1 VLRVGLLGHGAIG
14 SNVADALRRGVVP
27 GAVLGGVLTRG
38 RTAAPAA
45 VRDLPDLLAS
55 ADVVVEAA
63 GQRALREHGPAVLA
77 AGRDLLAVSVGA
89 LADEAFFREL
99 TRPAGAARPDR
110 AADAAHSDRPA
121 GAARSGRLLICPG
134 ALGGLDVVRA
144 AALAGP
150 LASVRLTSSKA
161 PASLVQPWM
170 DERTA
175 ERLRS
180 LRPGDDPVT
189 VFDGDARE
197 AAARFPRNA
206 NVAATLALAAGDRTT
221 VRVRLVAA
229 PDARLTRHVVEFT
242 GQLGEY
248 RFELA
253 NLPDPG
259 NPATSGLVAPAVLRS
274 LADLVPGVAWRVA

>member
-1 VLRVGLLGHGAIG
+1 MLRVGLLGHGAIG
-14 SNVADALRRGVVP
+14 SNVAEALRRGVVP
-27 GAVLGGVLTRG
+27 GAVLGGVLTR
-38 RTAAPAA
+38 RRSTAPAA

-99 TRPAGAARPDR
+99 TRPAGA
-110 AADAAHSDRPA
+110 
-121 GAARSGRLLICPG
+121 RSGRLLICPG

-150 LASVRLTSSKA
+150 PASVRLTSSKA

-206 NVAATLALAAGDRTT
+206 NVAATLALAAGDRTA
-221 VRVRLVAA
+221 VRVRLIAA
-229 PDARLTRHVVEFT
+229 PGIRLTRHVVEFT
-242 GQLGEY
+242 GPLGEY

>member
-1 VLRVGLLGHGAIG
+1 MAAGHGAVLRVGLLGHGAIG
-14 SNVADALRRGVVP
+14 SNVAEALRRGVVP

-38 RTAAPAA
+38 RTASPAA

-99 TRPAGAARPDR
+99 TRPAGAAR
-110 AADAAHSDRPA
+110 
-121 GAARSGRLLICPG
+121 SGRLLICPG

-170 DERTA
+170 DEETA

-206 NVAATLALAAGDRTT
+206 NVAATLALAAGDRAA

-229 PDARLTRHVVEFT
+229 PDTRLTRHVVEFT
-242 GQLGEY
+242 GPLGEY